1 MNRLKLGN
9 PTNLAFTFLL
19 FFSVLLSLYVV
30 LPMSLPKSFEQTIT
44 PEQAMREEQRV
55 PSYEQL
61 EEPVVE
67 QELEVK
73 QEAKQEV
80 KQFAQQLELETQQ
93 SGQRQVNALAFNQA
107 DYSKQKVHYTDKV
120 IVLAYHHIDEKE
132 NGITISPKRFK
143 SHLQRL
149 KKEDYNV
156 ISMEH
161 FLHFMKSEAQV
172 PQNAVLI
179 TFDDGYESFYTH
191 AYPELLSFGFHATKF
206 IVVDSIDHP
215 KAPRLTWDQM
225 REMKQNGMSFYSH
238 TYDHHD
244 KVKAGSGN
252 TLMPMLTNPIYLE
265 NEKRLETNDEYR
277 KRIKQDLL
285 KAENRIEE
293 ELGPQYR
300 LLAFPFGAYNET
312 VIGVGKELGIELFFT
327 TKEGI
332 NTKGSNEIYRI
343 HAGTTYMSEDDLMWR
358 MKLYHKK

>member
-1 MNRLKLGN
+1 M
-9 PTNLAFTFLL
+9 NLAFTVLL
-19 FFSVLLSLYVV
+19 FSSFLFCLYVV
-30 LPMSLPKSFEQTIT
+30 LPALSPKSFEQTIP
-44 PEQAMREEQRV
+44 PERVISQEQLV
-55 PSYEQL
+55 PSYEQFAEL
-61 EEPVVE
+61 VVE
-67 QELEVK
+67 QEV
-73 QEAKQEV
+73 KQEV
-80 KQFAQQLELETQQ
+80 KQVVQQLELETQQ
-93 SGQRQVNALAFNQA
+93 QPQPQQQQVNALSFMQT
-107 DYSKQKVHYTDKV
+107 DYSKQKVHYTNKV
-120 IVLAYHHIDEKE
+120 IVLTYHHIDDQE
-132 NGITISPKRFK
+132 NGITISPQRFK
-143 SHLQRL
+143 SHMERL

-179 TFDDGYESFYTH
+179 TFDDGYESFYTQ
-191 AYPELLSFGFHATKF
+191 AYPELLRLGFHATKF

-265 NEKRLETNDEYR
+265 NDKRVETDDEYR
-277 KRIKQDLL
+277 KRIKFDLL

-312 VIGVGKELGIELFFT
+312 VMGVGKELGIELFFT

-332 NTKGSNEIYRI
+332 NTKGSNEINRI
-343 HAGTTYMSEDDLMWR
+343 HAGAAYVSEDDLMWK

>member
-1 MNRLKLGN
+1 MNRLNLQN
-9 PTNLAFTFLL
+9 PTNLAFTVLL
-19 FFSVLLSLYVV
+19 FSSFLFCLYLVI
-30 LPMSLPKSFEQTIT
+30 PATSPKSLEQTIS
-44 PEQAMREEQRV
+44 PEQVISEEQRT
-55 PSYEQL
+55 PSYEQFA
-61 EEPVVE
+61 EPVVIK
-67 QELEVK
+67 EVK
-73 QEAKQEV
+73 QEV
-80 KQFAQQLELETQQ
+80 KLNVQQLELETQQ
-93 SGQRQVNALAFNQA
+93 QPGQRQVNALAFDQA

-161 FLHFMKSEAQV
+161 FLHFMKSEATV
-172 PQNAVLI
+172 PQNAVVI

-191 AYPELLSFGFHATKF
+191 AYPELLNFGFHATKF

-265 NEKRLETNDEYR
+265 NEKRIETDDEYR

-312 VIGVGKELGIELFFT
+312 VIGVGKEVGIELFFT

-343 HAGTTYMSEDDLMWR
+343 HAGTSYMSEDDLMWR

>member
-1 MNRLKLGN
+1 MNRPKLEN
-9 PTNLAFTFLL
+9 PTNVAFT
-19 FFSVLLSLYVV
+19 VLLVSSFLFCLYVL
-30 LPMSLPKSFEQTIT
+30 LPTTSQKSLEQTIM
-44 PEQAMREEQRV
+44 PEQVISEEQLV
-55 PSYEQL
+55 PSYEQ
-61 EEPVVE
+61 PVE
-67 QELEVK
+67 QEARQVEQQV
-73 QEAKQEV
+73 
-80 KQFAQQLELETQQ
+80 AQQLELETQQ
-93 SGQRQVNALAFNQA
+93 PQQHQVNTLSFIQT

-120 IVLAYHHIDEKE
+120 IVLTYHHIDEKE

-143 SHLQRL
+143 SHMQRL

-161 FLHFMKSEAQV
+161 FIHFMKNEAQV

-191 AYPELLSFGFHATKF
+191 AYPELLSLGFHATKF

-244 KVKAGSGN
+244 KAKAGSSN
-252 TLMPMLTNPIYLE
+252 ALMPMLTNPIYLE
-265 NEKRLETNDEYR
+265 AEKRLETETEYL
-277 KRIKQDLL
+277 KRIKHDLIT
-285 KAENRIEE
+285 AENRIEE

-312 VIGVGKELGIELFFT
+312 VIRVGKELGIELFFT

-332 NTKGSNEIYRI
+332 NSKGSNEIFRV
-343 HAGTTYMSEDDLMWR
+343 HAGAAYMSEDDLMWR
-358 MKLYHKK
+358 MKLYHKKVK